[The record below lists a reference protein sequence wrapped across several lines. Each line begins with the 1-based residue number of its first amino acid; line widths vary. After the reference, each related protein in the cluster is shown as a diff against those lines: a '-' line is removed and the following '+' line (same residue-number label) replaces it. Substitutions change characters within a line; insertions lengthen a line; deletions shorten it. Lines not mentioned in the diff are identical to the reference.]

1 MIFITVGFSALFGS
15 AEGLVV
21 AVDPVEEPVVAVDP
35 VETLYFVEFSVAEM
49 NSAVEPVANSDWPQF
64 GRDKALKFHCQKCHR
79 NSSMNRFSPAFSVGY
94 YCS

>member
-21 AVDPVEEPVVAVDP
+21 ADR
-35 VETLYFVEFSVAEM
+35 VETLALVEFSAAEM

-64 GRDKALKFHCQKCHR
+64 GRDKALKFHRQKCLR
-79 NSSMNRFSPAFSVGY
+79 NFSMNMFFLAFSVVY
-94 YCS
+94 